1 MPKSKSLG
9 ERFIRQE
16 GGGGGTKKVSKVYSS
31 GTDPYQEGGARVRIV
46 KRTRGR
52 RANDLDLTGLT
63 DPRLG
68 RRRNVGEP
76 MIGTRAEHLARI
88 RPDVEELRR
97 FTHPKTTDLGETL
110 INTKHWRN
118 SERKTTRYYTHA
130 TGWYLHGPNAGEPRP
145 GRKAAMIRAYTIA
158 ALNDFKHPGRRRS
171 KDFINLFRE
180 LREDLLGRQYKP
192 RKKKEIMLKVKNY

>member
-46 KRTRGR
+46 KRGR
-52 RANDLDLTGLT
+52 RANDLDLIGLT

-68 RRRNVGEP
+68 KRRNYGGP
-76 MIGTRAEHLARI
+76 MVGTRAEHLASI
-88 RPDVEELRR
+88 RPDPEELRT
-97 FTHPKTTDLGETL
+97 FTNRKNTDLGETL

-118 SERKTTRYYTHA
+118 SARNWKTRYHTHA

-192 RKKKEIMLKVKNY
+192 RKKKTKKNNVEG